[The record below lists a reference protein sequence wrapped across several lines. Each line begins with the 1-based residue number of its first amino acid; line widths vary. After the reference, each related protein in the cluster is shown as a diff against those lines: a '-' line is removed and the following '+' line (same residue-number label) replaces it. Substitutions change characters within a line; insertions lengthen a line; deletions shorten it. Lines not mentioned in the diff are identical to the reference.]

1 MDIEHA
7 EQRAQAG
14 TMTTVQFRKILS
26 DTSER
31 INGESLVAVSTED
44 YLADW
49 LKGIVARNSA
59 GTIERYKNTVRL
71 LLESLGDK
79 AKKPVTALTPHDI
92 ETFLNQRTK
101 AGMAPQTISIDLKN
115 PHTSFS
121 SRGALQHYP

>member
-1 MDIEHA
+1 MASVIKRKKSRFWIACYTNHEGRQLKRSTKTTDKRQAQQIAMDIEHA

-71 LLESLGDK
+71 LLE
-79 AKKPVTALTPHDI
+79 
-92 ETFLNQRTK
+92 
-101 AGMAPQTISIDLKN
+101 
-115 PHTSFS
+115 
-121 SRGALQHYP
+121 